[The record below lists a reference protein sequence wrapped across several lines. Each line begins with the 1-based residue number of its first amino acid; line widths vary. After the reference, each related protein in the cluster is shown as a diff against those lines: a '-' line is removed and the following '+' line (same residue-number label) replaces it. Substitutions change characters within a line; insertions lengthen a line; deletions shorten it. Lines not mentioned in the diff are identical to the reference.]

1 MIDLCEQIGDAFPND
16 VTQWSDMDC
25 DGYGDNQTGI
35 SPDAFPLRKTQHKDN
50 DGDGYGNSI
59 IQGAYQSDDCTNVYG
74 TSTVDRYGCPDS
86 DNDGVSDATDPCVW
100 DPTVSEGIPG
110 KVDCPISEDP
120 NKAGDEET
128 IVEVEAKS
136 SNVML
141 YAMGGIIAFMLAAIL
156 VAMLARQSSRN
167 RLMRERALERKAEE
181 QLMDEEERRQQW
193 IDYYVANG
201 EFDKARELGWVDP
214 ASLPAWK
221 QHEIQQQE
229 ALQASI
235 PTMLDLD

>member
-1 MIDLCEQIGDAFPND
+1 MPQVGVHA
-16 VTQWSDMDC
+16 VRA
-25 DGYGDNQTGI
+25 G
-35 SPDAFPLRKTQHKDN
+35 
-50 DGDGYGNSI
+50 
-59 IQGAYQSDDCTNVYG
+59 V
-74 TSTVDRYGCPDS
+74 
-86 DNDGVSDATDPCVW
+86 DGVSRVDVGIAVEALRLHGRGDRTLVDVVLERGARGRARAVRSRVLHRPRGRGGAARGGVRDGRARSVVWNSNENDARHIATTRGSRLGREADEGE
-100 DPTVSEGIPG
+100 TV
-110 KVDCPISEDP
+110 
-120 NKAGDEET
+120 A
-128 IVEVEAKS
+128 EVEAKS

-156 VAMLARQSSRN
+156 VAMLARQASRN
-167 RLMRERALERKAEE
+167 KMMRERAIERKAEE

-235 PTMLDLD
+235 PSMLDLD